1 MDKQFKQFF
10 GWLYF
15 QIKCQKDRQG
25 KAYTVVRKL
34 GHKSTALLGKLGTKA
49 VDVATSKAANY
60 LVGAAAA
67 ALL

>member
-1 MDKQFKQFF
+1 MSKRSLGK
-10 GWLYF
+10 
-15 QIKCQKDRQG
+15 

-60 LVGAAAA
+60 LVGAAAS